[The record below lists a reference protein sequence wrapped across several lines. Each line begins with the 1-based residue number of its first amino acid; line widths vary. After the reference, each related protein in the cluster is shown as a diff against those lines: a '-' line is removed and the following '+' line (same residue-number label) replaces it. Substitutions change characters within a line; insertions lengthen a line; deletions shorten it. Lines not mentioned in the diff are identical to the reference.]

1 MKTPEEALAAAR
13 KAAASPQDAPESG
26 ASSEEGALG
35 GGSEWALE
43 DPSDSPRRLI
53 EWAIIDPELARVYST
68 RRYGQPITLLK
79 RLLVRFLAQYLNEVA
94 AQQSRFN
101 ALVAAHVMRL
111 EERVAEL
118 ERRAHE

>member
-13 KAAASPQDAPESG
+13 GAARAHPTHHDSPRAG
-26 ASSEEGALG
+26 AA
-35 GGSEWALE
+35 EWVLE
-43 DPSDSPRRLI
+43 DPSASPRRLI

-68 RRYGQPITLLK
+68 RRFGRPITLLK
-79 RLLVRFLAQYLNEVA
+79 RVLVRFLAQYLNELA

-118 ERRAHE
+118 ERRARE